1 MSSRF
6 TPTAPTTGPA
16 PRVSTTRKT
25 PKGGQPGGIRG
36 VRATRLPQRR
46 AR

>member
-16 PRVSTTRKT
+16 PRVSNTRKT
-25 PKGGQPGGIRG
+25 PKGGQRGGIRG
-36 VRATRLPQRR
+36 VQSPRLPHRR